1 MITTTVVWPQ
11 DGQNINPTEEQ
22 RATLNAMAATLSPDT
37 HEQITTTYS
46 AGSEVFATRA
56 WPTTEI
62 AQAWVDYVLANF
74 NVSSAVI
81 NPE

>member
-11 DGQNINPTEEQ
+11 DGQNRNPSDEQ
-22 RATLNAMAATLSPDT
+22 RATLSAMAATLSPDT
-37 HEQITTTYS
+37 HDQITTTFS
-46 AGSEVFATRA
+46 SGTEVFATRA

-74 NVSSAVI
+74 DVTSAVI
-81 NPE
+81 DPE